1 MSASKAIRQLIA
13 DTVALAM
20 EPGKLRRCDRDTE
33 QAGPE
38 RGINKPRIGGGM
50 MNKIKYSCFLVAMAA
65 GTASIAPAP
74 AQTFP
79 NKPVRW
85 ILPYPP
91 GGGSDTI
98 ARPFARKLS
107 ENIGQQVIIDNRG
120 GAGGNIGMEAA
131 ARAAPDGHT
140 VVMGLTAQ
148 LAVNPALFPK
158 IPYDPIR
165 DFEPIMLLA
174 NGGYLLVAHPSLPVK
189 TVTDL
194 IAIARKRPGELLYA
208 SSGNGSGGHLA
219 SELFNA
225 MAGIRTTHVP
235 YKGGAQAMVDTM
247 AGQTQLLFTPP
258 ISSATHIESGRL
270 RAIAVSTTKRLSSMP
285 NLPTITESGVP
296 GYDAGVWYAML
307 APKGTPQSIVVRLH
321 EEYRKVLADTGI
333 RSFLTKSGVEPDG
346 GTPEELGK
354 YMRSE
359 ITKWAQVIKAARI
372 TLD

>member
-1 MSASKAIRQLIA
+1 
-13 DTVALAM
+13 
-20 EPGKLRRCDRDTE
+20 
-33 QAGPE
+33 
-38 RGINKPRIGGGM
+38 
-50 MNKIKYSCFLVAMAA
+50 MNKIKYLYLLTAVTAIAA
-65 GTASIAPAP
+65 PVTPALAQAFPGKSI
-74 AQTFP
+74 
-79 NKPVRW
+79 RW

-131 ARAAPDGHT
+131 ARAAPDGYT

-148 LAVNPALFPK
+148 LAVNPALFTK

-174 NGGYLLVAHPSLPVK
+174 NGGYLLVAHPSLPAK

-219 SELFNA
+219 SELFNV
-225 MAGIRTTHVP
+225 MAGVRITHVP
-235 YKGGAQAMVDTM
+235 YKGGGLAMVDTV

-258 ISSATHIESGRL
+258 ISSAGHVESGRL
-270 RAIAVSTTKRLSSMP
+270 RAIAISTTKRLSSMP
-285 NLPTITESGVP
+285 KLPTIAESGVP
-296 GYDAGVWYAML
+296 GYDSGVWYAML
-307 APKGTPQSIVVRLH
+307 APRGTPQNIIARLH
-321 EEYRKVLADTGI
+321 EEFRKVLGDPAI
-333 RSFLTKSGVEPDG
+333 RGFLTKSGVEPDG
-346 GTPEELGK
+346 GTPDELSK

-359 ITKWAQVIKAARI
+359 LAKWAKVIKAANI
-372 TLD
+372 TVD

>member
-1 MSASKAIRQLIA
+1 
-13 DTVALAM
+13 
-20 EPGKLRRCDRDTE
+20 
-33 QAGPE
+33 
-38 RGINKPRIGGGM
+38 
-50 MNKIKYSCFLVAMAA
+50 MNKINYLYLLAA
-65 GTASIAPAP
+65 VTASLVPVAPAL
-74 AQTFP
+74 AQAFP
-79 NKPVRW
+79 NKPIRW

-98 ARPFARKLS
+98 ARPFARKLAD
-107 ENIGQQVIIDNRG
+107 NIGQQVIIDNRG

-131 ARAAPDGHT
+131 ARAAPDGYT

-165 DFEPIMLLA
+165 DFEPIMMLA
-174 NGGYLLVAHPSLPVK
+174 NGGYLLVAHPSLPAK

-194 IAIARKRPGELLYA
+194 IAIAKKQPGALLYA

-235 YKGGAQAMVDTM
+235 YKGGGQAMVDTI

-258 ISSATHIESGRL
+258 ISSVAHVESGRL

-285 NLPTITESGVP
+285 NLPTIAESGVP
-296 GYDAGVWYAML
+296 GYDSGVWYAML
-307 APKGTPQSIVVRLH
+307 APKGTPQNVISRLH
-321 EEYRKVLADTGI
+321 EEYRKVLADADI

-359 ITKWAQVIKAARI
+359 LSKWARVIKAAHI
-372 TLD
+372 KLD